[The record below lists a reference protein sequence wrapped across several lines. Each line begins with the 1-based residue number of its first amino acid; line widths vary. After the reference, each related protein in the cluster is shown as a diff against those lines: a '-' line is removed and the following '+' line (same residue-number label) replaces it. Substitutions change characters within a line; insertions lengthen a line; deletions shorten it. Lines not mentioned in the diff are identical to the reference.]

1 MSAMPDASPLTLDD
15 VSVLLVWTAI
25 AIYALA
31 FIAYAVDLARRGAV
45 AVEVKDAAAKDAAAT
60 TVRERELV
68 AAGSGGDTRRAS
80 EGSGGGGGVS
90 GAGGRGA
97 GGGSGA
103 GRGSGAGG
111 GSASDAVARMRAQET
126 ASERAVNAPVGQRPR
141 LVWARIG
148 TSLTVLGFLFH
159 LGGDVTRGIAA
170 GRVPWSNMY
179 EFALTGTLLIVAVY
193 LGVLFRYDLRFLG
206 TFITGLVVVL
216 LGGTAIWFYTDIVP
230 LMDPLKS
237 VWLVIHVFVASLSTA
252 LFALAF
258 GLSVLQLLQAR
269 RETRTAALA
278 RTDAAAS
285 VTAKVGP
292 GFLKTLPSAEVLE
305 SLAYRFAILG
315 FIFWTFT
322 LIAGSIWANDAWG
335 RYWGFDT
342 KEVWTFVIWVL
353 YAGYIHARA
362 TRGWRGARSAWL
374 SIIGFTAVIFNFTIV
389 NMFFKGLHAYSGLS

>member
-1 MSAMPDASPLTLDD
+1 MPDATPLTLDD

-31 FIAYAVDLARRGAV
+31 FVAYAVDLARRGAV
-45 AVEVKDAAAKDAAAT
+45 AVDEKDAAAKGAG
-60 TVRERELV
+60 VRQRELV
-68 AAGSGGDTRRAS
+68 N
-80 EGSGGGGGVS
+80 
-90 GAGGRGA
+90 AGGASSRA
-97 GGGSGA
+97 GI
-103 GRGSGAGG
+103 
-111 GSASDAVARMRAQET
+111 VEQLRAQEA
-126 ASERAVNAPVGQRPR
+126 ASEEALKAPVGRRAR

-159 LGGDVTRGIAA
+159 LGADVTRGIAA

-237 VWLVIHVFVASLSTA
+237 VWLVIHVFVASLATA

-258 GLSVLQLLQAR
+258 GLSVLQLMQAR
-269 RETRTAALA
+269 RERRVAIAARA
-278 RTDAAAS
+278 HDDAGNAETDAGARAAAP
-285 VTAKVGP
+285 AKTGP
-292 GFLKTLPSAEVLE
+292 AFLQTLPSADALE

>member
-1 MSAMPDASPLTLDD
+1 MPESTVLTLDS

-25 AIYALA
+25 AVYALA
-31 FIAYAVDLARRGAV
+31 FVAYAVDLARRGAV
-45 AVEVKDAAAKDAAAT
+45 AVEAKDAAAK

-68 AAGSGGDTRRAS
+68 ATGAAPRGIIGS
-80 EGSGGGGGVS
+80 
-90 GAGGRGA
+90 
-97 GGGSGA
+97 
-103 GRGSGAGG
+103 
-111 GSASDAVARMRAQET
+111 MRAQEE
-126 ASERAVNAPVGQRPR
+126 ASESALNAPLGKRER

-159 LGGDVTRGIAA
+159 LGADVTRGIAA

-193 LGVLFRYDLRFLG
+193 LAVLFRYDLRFLG

-216 LGGTAIWFYTDIVP
+216 LGGTAIWFYTEIVP

-237 VWLVIHVFVASLSTA
+237 VWLVIHVFVASLATA

-258 GLSVLQLLQAR
+258 GLSVLQLMQAR
-269 RETRTAALA
+269 RERRVIELA
-278 RTDAAAS
+278 KAEAS
-285 VTAKVGP
+285 DGKTGP
-292 GFLKTLPSAEVLE
+292 GFLRTLPSADALE
-305 SLAYRFAILG
+305 SLAYRFAIIG

-362 TRGWRGARSAWL
+362 TRGWRGSRSAWL
-374 SIIGFTAVIFNFTIV
+374 SIIGFSAVIFNFTIV